1 MKSNITGI
9 SNKVYTDAYKR
20 VKKNIE
26 IYKIFEK
33 ERLLDEIGWVLKK
46 HNIKDSQGFLKKD
59 IYSQIKSDL

>member
-1 MKSNITGI
+1 MKSNIAGI
-9 SNKVYTDAYKR
+9 NNKVYTDAYKR

-33 ERLLDEIGWVLKK
+33 ERLIDEIGWVLKK
-46 HNIKDSQGFLKKD
+46 HDIKDPQGFLKKD

>member
-1 MKSNITGI
+1 MQSKVCGIT
-9 SNKVYTDAYKR
+9 NKVYTDAYKR

-46 HNIKDSQGFLKKD
+46 HDIKDPQGFLKNEV
-59 IYSQIKSDL
+59 YSQIKSDL